1 LTTVLTAIEQS
12 SIKKPGKN
20 LMGEIIMKKNL
31 PVTSSETIYRDSA
44 VLISKTD
51 TRGVITYANA
61 DFIEVSGYDATELI
75 GKSHNIVRHPDMPP
89 EAFADLWKQIQAGK
103 LWHGFVKNRCK
114 SGNYYWV
121 EANVTPITEHG
132 QITGYLS
139 VRTRPS
145 RTQISEADA
154 LYARMRENKA
164 HGARLTNWL
173 GTLSIKTRLIG
184 MIVLFALISSAS
196 AALGLGGVVLGIL
209 NLGLAAVLGLFIVR
223 AIVMPLDDLRSTLI
237 AIQGNEDMSLRA
249 RIFRDDEIG
258 QTAQALNA
266 LVLGFRGIN
275 GEVIMSAEKMSG
287 ASAQLA
293 HLSSQA
299 SQNASTQ
306 DEVSAVST
314 ALEELTVSLASVA
327 KTTQNV
333 LQIARESLDN
343 AHHGNESLSSLLGE
357 IDIVEQTVREIAG
370 KVGQFVNSTQSI
382 RQMTKHVRDIADQTN
397 LLALN
402 AAIEAARAGEQGRG
416 FAVVAD
422 EVRKLAEKSAAAARE
437 IDTLTQEIAQ
447 HSGGVDESINRGLE
461 HLTNSQDAME
471 NLAMVLADS
480 SQTVKNVSEG
490 VETIAAATD
499 EEVQASTDIS
509 RNVDKISSI
518 TENNSMAIS
527 QTLTASEELEDM
539 AHHLRNTVS
548 RFKI

>member
-1 LTTVLTAIEQS
+1 
-12 SIKKPGKN
+12 
-20 LMGEIIMKKNL
+20 MKKNL
-31 PVTSSETIYRDSA
+31 PVTSTETIYRDSA

-61 DFIEVSGYDATELI
+61 DFIEVSGYSANELI

-89 EAFADLWKQIQAGK
+89 EAFADLWKQVQAGK

-114 SGNYYWV
+114 NGNYYWV

-132 QITGYLS
+132 EITGYLS

-145 RTQISEADA
+145 RAQINEADA
-154 LYARMRENKA
+154 LYARMRDGKA
-164 HGARLTNWL
+164 HGAQLANRF
-173 GTLSIKTRLIG
+173 GALSIKTRLIG
-184 MIVLFALISSAS
+184 MIVLFAMISSAS
-196 AALGLGGVVLGIL
+196 AVLGLGGLNLGML

-223 AIVMPLDDLRSTLI
+223 AIVVPLDSLRSTLI

-293 HLSSQA
+293 RLSSQA

-306 DEVSAVST
+306 DEVSAVSA
-314 ALEELTVSLASVA
+314 ALEEMTVSLASVA
-327 KTTQNV
+327 ETTQSV
-333 LQIARESLDN
+333 LQIARESLDSS
-343 AHHGNESLSSLLGE
+343 HHGNESLSALLGE
-357 IDIVEQTVREIAG
+357 IDIAEQAVQEIAG
-370 KVGQFVNSTQSI
+370 KITQFVNSTQSI

-437 IDTLTQEIAQ
+437 IDNLTHEISQ
-447 HSGGVDESINRGLE
+447 HSSGVDESINRGLE
-461 HLTNSQDAME
+461 HLASSQESME
-471 NLAMVLADS
+471 NLAMVLAES
-480 SQTVKNVSEG
+480 SQTVKNVSKG

-527 QTLTASEELEDM
+527 QTQTASEELENM
-539 AHHLRNTVS
+539 AHHLRNTVN

>member
-75 GKSHNIVRHPDMPP
+75 GKSHNIVHHPDMPP

-416 FAVVAD
+416 FAVAD

>member
-1 LTTVLTAIEQS
+1 MTTVLTAIEQS